1 MEGKI
6 MRKFG
11 EILIYLGTAVLII
24 WGVVLFFTELPSMPW
39 PLKVAVM
46 LVLLG
51 VVFLVISIANKKKK
65 SQP

>member
-11 EILIYLGTAVLII
+11 EILIYLGAAVLVI
-24 WGVVLFFTELPSMPW
+24 WGIVLFFTELPDMPW
-39 PLKVAVM
+39 PLKVAIL

-51 VVFLVISIANKKKK
+51 VVFLIISISKNKKRL
-65 SQP
+65 